1 MQEKDKKKNE
11 HDLSDNNQN
20 ADGTV
25 AEEVRDEKQNELH
38 CEFPEDEE
46 AVRQVQDDSKDIE
59 LEKLGEQLEEKTKQC
74 DEYYGMLQRTAAEY
88 DNFRK
93 RTAKEKEAL
102 YSEALSDVIAAFLP
116 VIDNIERALGACS
129 QNNEEDEQ
137 SIKEGIN
144 LIYRQINDILK
155 KLGVEGI
162 KSVGESFDPKVHD
175 AVMHIEDESYEDGIV
190 VEEFQKGYIYKDKV
204 IRHSV
209 VKVAN

>member
-11 HDLSDNNQN
+11 HDLCDNSQN
-20 ADGTV
+20 ADAT
-25 AEEVRDEKQNELH
+25 AIDEVRDEKQNELH
-38 CEFPEDEE
+38 CESPKDEE
-46 AVRQVQDDSKDIE
+46 AVQQVQNDSKDIE
-59 LEKLGEQLEEKTKQC
+59 LEKLREQLEEKTKQC
-74 DEYYGMLQRTAAEY
+74 DEYFDMLQRTAAEY

-93 RTAKEKEAL
+93 RTAKEKEVL
-102 YSEALSDVIAAFLP
+102 YSEALGDVIAAFLP

-155 KLGVEGI
+155 KLGVKEI
-162 KSVGESFDPKVHD
+162 KSVGEVFDPKVHD

>member
-1 MQEKDKKKNE
+1 VQQPQ
-11 HDLSDNNQN
+11 SD
-20 ADGTV
+20 
-25 AEEVRDEKQNELH
+25 
-38 CEFPEDEE
+38 P
-46 AVRQVQDDSKDIE
+46 KDIE
-59 LEKLGEQLEEKTKQC
+59 LEKLRKQLEEKTKQC
-74 DEYYGMLQRTAAEY
+74 DEYFDVLQRTAAEY

-93 RTAKEKEAL
+93 RTAKEKEVL
-102 YSEALSDVIAAFLP
+102 YSEALGDVIAAFLP

-144 LIYRQINDILK
+144 LIYRQINDILE
-155 KLGVEGI
+155 KLGVEKI
-162 KSVGESFDPKVHD
+162 KSVGEVFDPKVHD

>member
-1 MQEKDKKKNE
+1 VQ
-11 HDLSDNNQN
+11 
-20 ADGTV
+20 
-25 AEEVRDEKQNELH
+25 
-38 CEFPEDEE
+38 
-46 AVRQVQDDSKDIE
+46 QVQEDSKDIE
-59 LEKLGEQLEEKTKQC
+59 LEKLKKQLEVKSKQC
-74 DEYYGMLQRTAAEY
+74 DEYFGMLQRTAAEY

-93 RTAKEKEAL
+93 RTAREKEVL

-129 QNNEEDEQ
+129 QNDEEDEQ

-155 KLGVEGI
+155 KLGVEEI
-162 KSVGESFDPKVHD
+162 KSIGEGFDPKVHD
-175 AVMHIEDESYEDGIV
+175 AVMHVEDESYEDGVV